1 MADKVIQFPGIRSWN
16 IKKIEELIDS
26 KLTHDNPKV
35 LNCLKEEIKNL
46 VLKYYDD
53 KEIVFKIPLPVG
65 LTGEQARTIEESFH
79 HAFTEYHE
87 ELRKQT
93 HAIFT
98 HWKKNRSL
106 KSNHPLPSPAQPRPL
121 QNSIVQTSACNL
133 TTIRYLILSAT
144 YVDVII

>member
-93 HAIFT
+93 HAIFLDLCLSKLENCELKYSLE
-98 HWKKNRSL
+98 KKSE
-106 KSNHPLPSPAQPRPL
+106 PE
-121 QNSIVQTSACNL
+121 I
-133 TTIRYLILSAT
+133 
-144 YVDVII
+144 